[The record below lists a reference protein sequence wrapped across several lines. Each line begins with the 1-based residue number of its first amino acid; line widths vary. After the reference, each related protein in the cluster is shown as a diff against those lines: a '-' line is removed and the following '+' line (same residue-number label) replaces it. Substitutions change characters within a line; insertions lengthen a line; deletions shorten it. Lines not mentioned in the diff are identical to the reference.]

1 MKKIITL
8 FCLVGLITAPAA
20 FATPASDAL
29 LAKYKSEGASSFDA
43 EKARKEWNKEVK
55 GEEGEMI
62 SCNTCHGKDLSKSG
76 QHHKTKKVI
85 DPMSVKVNAERFTD
99 EKKIEKWFKR
109 NCKDVWNREC
119 TAQEKGDFLTYLLA
133 Q

>member
-8 FCLVGLITAPAA
+8 FCFVGLISAPAA

-29 LAKYKSEGASSFDA
+29 LANYKAEGVTKFDA
-43 EKARKEWNKEVK
+43 EKAKKDWNKEVK

-62 SCNTCHGKDLSKSG
+62 SCNTCHGKDLSKPG

-85 DPMSVKVNAERFTD
+85 EPMSVKVNAERFTD

-109 NCKDVWNREC
+109 NCKDVWSREC
-119 TAQEKGDFLTYLLA
+119 TAQEKGDFLTFLLA

>member
-8 FCLVGLITAPAA
+8 FCFVGLISAPAA

-29 LAKYKSEGASSFDA
+29 LANYKAEGVTKFDA
-43 EKARKEWNKEVK
+43 EKAKKDWNKEVK
-55 GEEGEMI
+55 GEDGDMI

-85 DPMSVKVNAERFTD
+85 EPMSVKVNAERFTD

-109 NCKDVWNREC
+109 NCKDVWSREC
-119 TAQEKGDFLTYLLA
+119 TAQEKGDFLTFLLA